1 MYGDGAEERSGRK
14 RTERLKWAGI
24 VSIVAPLA
32 ILALLVVTVFVQG
45 LGWMSWDFFVSLT
58 SETPARAGILPAMV
72 GSVLL
77 IATTALVAVPIGVG
91 AAIYLEEFADE
102 GWFASLVE
110 INIANLAGVPSVIF
124 GILGLTV
131 FVNFARLGSTI
142 IAGAL
147 TLALLILPV
156 IIMAAREALRSVP
169 NELREAALGLGATR
183 LEMVRRVL
191 LPMALPGIMTGTILS
206 ISRAIGETAP
216 LLLVGAV
223 LTSGVPLGVD
233 SKITALPL
241 QIFQWTQHA
250 KDDFQLVAAAAIVVL
265 LVIMLCLNGIAIY
278 LRNRFET
285 T

>member
-1 MYGDGAEERSGRK
+1 MYGNGAEERSGRK

-45 LGWMSWDFFVSLT
+45 LGWMSWDFFVNLT

-77 IATTALVAVPIGVG
+77 IVTTALVAVPIGVG
-91 AAIYLEEFADE
+91 AAVYLEEFADD

-169 NELREAALGLGATR
+169 NDLREAALGLGATR

-191 LPMALPGIMTGTILS
+191 LPMALPGILTGTILS

-223 LTSGVPLGVD
+223 LTSGVPLGID

-278 LRNRFET
+278 LRNRFEAT
-285 T
+285 

>member
-91 AAIYLEEFADE
+91 AALYLEEFADA
-102 GWFASLVE
+102 GWFASIVE